1 MSQGGL
7 LQTPPEWWEQGL
19 WADGT
24 TYWKCNQCKKQ
35 MTEDHEASN
44 THQKKLGWYWQ
55 ERQRTRPPP
64 LLALPQ
70 HQQQAPLP
78 AVQPPPGFIGQEQLP
93 SKVDRL
99 ESKVDALEAK
109 VDNRVDA
116 LEAKMDLILAKL
128 EELAGLVRNQAETD
142 SPLAQQVLKLK
153 GTGASSSSVEDA

>member
-44 THQKKLGWYWQ
+44 MHQRKLEWYFHGSQ
-55 ERQRTRPPP
+55 TRPPP
-64 LLALPQ
+64 LLALPP

-78 AVQPPPGFIGQEQLP
+78 AVQPPPGFFGQEQLQT
-93 SKVDRL
+93 KMDRL
-99 ESKVDALEAK
+99 ETKVDALEAK

-128 EELAGLVRNQAETD
+128 EELVGLVRNQAETEH
-142 SPLAQQVLKLK
+142 PLAQQVLKLK

>member
-7 LQTPPEWWEQGL
+7 LTTPPEWWEQGF

-78 AVQPPPGFIGQEQLP
+78 AEEQLP

-128 EELAGLVRNQAETD
+128 EELVGLVRNQAETEP
-142 SPLAQQVLKLK
+142 PLAQQVLKLK
-153 GTGASSSSVEDA
+153 GTGASSSSVEEA